1 MADEKNFAMDFY
13 FAMRQAVTGRISK
26 DQKRIKEKKK
36 ARSKQFD
43 SGSDPIMASSTIDS
57 LMEDFRWQ
65 SQMEE
70 AELFVRW
77 PEIVGELNA
86 KNTQPENLANGKLT
100 IRCKSTAWATQLRL
114 MQTQILEKISSSF
127 PELEIKS
134 ISFLGPDAPSWKKG
148 PRSVP
153 GRGPRDTYG

>member
-1 MADEKNFAMDFY
+1 MAEEKDFAVDFY
-13 FAMRQAVTGRISK
+13 YAMKQAVTGRVSK

-36 ARSKQFD
+36 LRSKPFD
-43 SGSDPIMASSTIDS
+43 SGRDPITASSTIDS
-57 LMEDFRWQ
+57 LMQDFRWQ

-77 PEIVGELNA
+77 PEIVGDLNA
-86 KNTQPENLANGKLT
+86 QNTQPENLARGKLT
-100 IRCKSTAWATQLRL
+100 VRCKSTAWATQLRL
-114 MQTQILEKISSSF
+114 MQSQILEKINGSF
-127 PELEIKS
+127 PELEVKS

-148 PRSVP
+148 SRSVP